1 MSEKELDS
9 SVNEYKEEYKPSY
22 YIKQLEWDMAIGL
35 QKVDNLKP
43 SKYLEKLLE
52 ENVLGNLT
60 IEQVKEELKEYYI
73 AKEKKN
79 EINHNELECDFVSA
93 RIVELLNEDKFEL
106 SVDYLKYVHKFLF
119 QDVYEFAGEF
129 RKVDFSKHE
138 KILNNDSV
146 AYGDCTT
153 LSESLEY
160 DISKELEKNYK
171 TMNIV
176 EVINNIAKFSSS
188 IWQVHPF
195 REGNTRTTALFI
207 EKYLISLGYN
217 VDNTLFKDKSVYF
230 RNALVRSNYFN
241 NYLDIKEDSS
251 YLVKFYENLLL
262 GKNNNL
268 HSSDLIV
275 KELFDSIN

>member
-1 MSEKELDS
+1 MSEKDLDS
-9 SVNEYKEEYKPSY
+9 SVNEYEEQYKSSY
-22 YIKQLEWDMAIGL
+22 YTKQLQWDMAIGL
-35 QKVDNLKP
+35 QEVDNLKP

-52 ENVLGNLT
+52 EEVEGNLT
-60 IEQVKEELKEYYI
+60 IEEVEKSLKEYYI
-73 AKEKKN
+73 EKENKN
-79 EINHNELECDFVSA
+79 EINHNELECDFVST
-93 RIVELLNEDKFEL
+93 RIVELLNKDNFNL

-129 RKVDFSKHE
+129 RKIDFSKHE

-153 LSESLEY
+153 LTESSEY
-160 DISKELEKNYK
+160 DISKELEKNYEK
-171 TMNIV
+171 MNVV
-176 EVINNIAKFSSS
+176 EVINNITKFSSS

-217 VDNTLFKDKSVYF
+217 VDNSLFKDKSVLF

-241 NYLDIKEDSS
+241 NYLNIKEDSS

-262 GKNNNL
+262 SKNNNL
-268 HSSDLIV
+268 HSRDLIV
-275 KELFDSIN
+275 KELF

>member
-9 SVNEYKEEYKPSY
+9 SVNEYKEQYKSSNY
-22 YIKQLEWDMAIGL
+22 VKQLQWDMAIGL
-35 QKVDNLKP
+35 QEVDNLKP

-52 ENVLGNLT
+52 EEIEGNLT
-60 IEQVKEELKEYYI
+60 IEEVGKELKEYYI
-73 AKEKKN
+73 EKENKN
-79 EINHNELECDFVSA
+79 EINHNELECDFVST
-93 RIVELLNEDKFEL
+93 RIVELLNKDNFNL

-129 RKVDFSKHE
+129 RKIDFSKHE

-153 LSESLEY
+153 LTASLEY

-171 TMNIV
+171 EMNIV
-176 EVINNIAKFSSS
+176 EVINNITKFSSS

-207 EKYLISLGYN
+207 EKYLVSLGYN

-241 NYLDIKEDSS
+241 NYLNIKEDSS
-251 YLVKFYENLLL
+251 YLVKFYENLL
-262 GKNNNL
+262 
-268 HSSDLIV
+268 
-275 KELFDSIN
+275 

>member
-9 SVNEYKEEYKPSY
+9 SNIEYTEETKPEGY
-22 YIKQLEWDMAIGL
+22 VKQLEWDMAIGL
-35 QKVDNLKP
+35 QEIDNLKP

-52 ENVLGNLT
+52 ENVSGNLT
-60 IEQVKEELKEYYI
+60 IKQVEEELREYYI
-73 AKEKKN
+73 EKDKKQ
-79 EINHNELECDFVSA
+79 ELNHNELECDFVST
-93 RIVELLNEDKFEL
+93 RIVELLQIDNFAL
-106 SVDYLKYVHKFLF
+106 SVDYLKYIHKYLF

-129 RKVDFSKHE
+129 RNIDFSKHE

-146 AYGDCTT
+146 AYGDCKT
-153 LSESLEY
+153 LKESLEY
-160 DISKELEKNYK
+160 DISLEKEKNYK
-171 TMNIV
+171 DMSVV
-176 EVINNIAKFSSS
+176 EVINNITKFSSS

-207 EKYLISLGYN
+207 EKYLISLGYE

-241 NYLDIKEDSS
+241 NYLNIKEDSS

-268 HSSDLIV
+268 HSQDLII
-275 KELFDSIN
+275 KELF

>member
-1 MSEKELDS
+1 MNEKELDS
-9 SVNEYKEEYKPSY
+9 SNIEYTEETKPEGY
-22 YIKQLEWDMAIGL
+22 VKQLQWDMAIGL
-35 QKVDNLKP
+35 QEVDNLKP

-52 ENVLGNLT
+52 ENVSGNLT
-60 IEQVKEELKEYYI
+60 IKQVEEELREYYI
-73 AKEKKN
+73 EKDKKQ
-79 EINHNELECDFVSA
+79 ELNHNELECDFVA
-93 RIVELLNEDKFEL
+93 TRIVELLQIDNFEL
-106 SVDYLKYVHKFLF
+106 SVDYLKYIHKYLF

-146 AYGDCTT
+146 AYGDCKT
-153 LSESLEY
+153 LKESLEY
-160 DISKELEKNYK
+160 DISLEKEKNYK
-171 TMNIV
+171 DMSVV
-176 EVINNIAKFSSS
+176 EVINNITKFSSS

-207 EKYLISLGYN
+207 EKYLISLGYE

-241 NYLDIKEDSS
+241 NYLNIKEDSS

-268 HSSDLIV
+268 HSQDLIV
-275 KELFDSIN
+275 KELF